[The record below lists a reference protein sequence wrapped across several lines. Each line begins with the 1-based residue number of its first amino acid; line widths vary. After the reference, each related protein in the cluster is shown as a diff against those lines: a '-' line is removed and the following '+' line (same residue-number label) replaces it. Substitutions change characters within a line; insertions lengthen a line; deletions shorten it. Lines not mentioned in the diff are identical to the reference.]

1 MTWRQARDLDVGAY
15 GAITAVVVG
24 LYPLVGGNCLRP
36 RRLDRTTFMPIAA
49 VLGSLLL
56 GDTGAEAVIVTFRL
70 GRAAEQR
77 AATAAAKVQAMGMEL
92 NLEQRIHGAVARVE
106 RLDSSVSSRVC

>member
-1 MTWRQARDLDVGAY
+1 
-15 GAITAVVVG
+15 
-24 LYPLVGGNCLRP
+24 
-36 RRLDRTTFMPIAA
+36 MPIAA

-56 GDTGAEAVIVTFRL
+56 GDTGAEAVIVTFVFRL

-92 NLEQRIHGAVARVE
+92 NLEQRTLV
-106 RLDSSVSSRVC
+106 DTWSRRTGGTIGFLGIQQGVLSITAAYWLV